1 MSLNLSHSQCEPKV
15 IYACCATHAQHPGH
29 GAAFQRVPVCR
40 PICTCMI
47 VLIWLVTLRYD
58 IPSGM
63 KVGSCVLSEVGTPME
78 SRQCA
83 RCGVGCIRQ
92 HEWNYAFHSHYIF
105 LCENKCEH
113 TALSLSLCLSFPRR
127 GCYKYEPTCIYMFKN
142 STALVQEL
150 SYILMF

>member
-92 HEWNYAFHSHYIF
+92 HGWNYAFHSHYIF

-113 TALSLSLCLSFPRR
+113 TALSLSLSPSPAGGAINMNLHASTCLRIR
-127 GCYKYEPTCIYMFKN
+127 LHWYKNYLIY
-142 STALVQEL
+142 
-150 SYILMF
+150 